1 MTGSTLA
8 SMESIG
14 KISTKS
20 PLTISFIND
29 ISKMYFYM
37 HGTFF
42 VSGSK
47 IISEFSKKPLPI
59 GPIFVFMVV
68 LTMVEDSGHHQEY
81 LIKHIIFQIQNCIQL
96 ITRFSNFRIF
106 RNSKMKDWFSTS
118 MQFGCLDLSLRRTS
132 ERPFPLKE
140 NHWKQNLKKF

>member
-20 PLTISFIND
+20 PLTISFIYD
-29 ISKMYFYM
+29 ISKMYLSV
-37 HGTFF
+37 HGTCY

-47 IISEFSKKPLPI
+47 IIFGIFKKPLSI

-68 LTMVEDSGHHQEY
+68 LTTVEDSGHHQEY

-106 RNSKMKDWFSTS
+106 RNSKMKDRFSNP
-118 MQFGCLDLSLRRTS
+118 MQFGS
-132 ERPFPLKE
+132 F
-140 NHWKQNLKKF
+140 